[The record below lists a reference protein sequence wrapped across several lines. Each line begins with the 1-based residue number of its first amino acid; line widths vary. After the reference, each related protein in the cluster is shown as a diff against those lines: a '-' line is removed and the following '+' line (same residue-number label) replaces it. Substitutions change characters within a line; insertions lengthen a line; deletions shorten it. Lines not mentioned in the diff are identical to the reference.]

1 MTSPVAETTDFTRD
15 VLGRYICNGF
25 DEAVASA
32 GVRPFDTIVIGGG
45 AFGAVVAQH
54 LLYRDQQRAH
64 RILVL
69 EAGPFV
75 LPEHVQNLPML
86 GLNVPDPVL
95 TDPGPRCEVWGLP
108 WISDI
113 PGGTIGLAYCLGGRS
128 IYWGGWSPRLLTE
141 ETPSPP
147 WPSAALVDL
156 NGGYIKDAAD
166 QLGASA
172 ANEFV
177 FGPLQNTLRQLL
189 FEAAPAI
196 ADLIPL
202 AELPDYPA
210 VPINPDRHL
219 LLDLLGLPRDTPNP
233 PGDGDLR
240 NLLKVEAPLAVQS
253 HAPLPGSFAMN
264 KFSAVPLILEAA
276 RAAWAESVGNDADR
290 RLMVVPRCHVTRL
303 DAIRSNDLWHVAAI
317 ETNRGVLP
325 VPRSGRVVLAMAT
338 IENTRMA
345 LASFANLGM
354 PNYGQIGSNFQVHMR
369 SNLTIRVPKAAFQGL
384 AAAVGLQAAALFLKG
399 RHSGNGAVRHFH
411 FQITASGLQGLDTD
425 AEAKLY
431 KLIPD
436 VDTVDAFRAMTED
449 HVVIAIRGVAEM
461 DARNPSST
469 IRLAEHRDEF
479 EVPRAFVTVK
489 PTPRDLA
496 TWDAC
501 DAAANEVAKALASG
515 VDFDVV
521 AFNRD
526 GLGTTY
532 HEGGTL
538 AMGDSPETSV
548 TNADTRFHLVD
559 NLFATGPA
567 LFPTTGSANPMLT
580 GVALARRLAEH
591 LI

>member
-1 MTSPVAETTDFTRD
+1 VTSPVAETTDFTRD

-32 GVRPFDTIVIGGG
+32 AVRPFDTIVIGGG

-54 LLYRDQQRAH
+54 LLYRDQQRRH
-64 RILVL
+64 RILLL

-75 LPEHVQNLPML
+75 VPEHVQNLPML
-86 GLNVPDPVL
+86 GLNVPGPVL

-113 PGGTIGLAYCLGGRS
+113 PGGTIGLAYCVGGRS
-128 IYWGGWSPRLLTE
+128 IFWGGWSPRLLGE

-147 WPSAALVDL
+147 WPAAALVDL
-156 NGGYIKDAAD
+156 NAGYLKDAAD
-166 QLGASA
+166 QLGVSA

-177 FGPLQNTLRQLL
+177 FGTLQNTLRQVL
-189 FEAAPAI
+189 FAAAPAI
-196 ADLIPL
+196 VDLIPL
-202 AELPDYPA
+202 AELPDYAA
-210 VPINPDRHL
+210 VPTNPDRHL
-219 LLDLLGLPRDTPNP
+219 LLDLLGLPIDTPNP
-233 PGDGDLR
+233 PTDGDLR
-240 NLLKVEAPLAVQS
+240 DLLKVEAPLAVQS
-253 HAPLPGSFAMN
+253 RAPLPGSFALN

-276 RAAWAESVGNDADR
+276 RAAWAESAGNDADR
-290 RLMVVPRCHVTRL
+290 RLMVVPRCHATRL
-303 DAIRSNDLWHVAAI
+303 DAVGGGDLLHVRAI
-317 ETNRGVLP
+317 ETNQGVLL
-325 VPRSGRVVLAMAT
+325 VPPSGRVVLAMAT

-345 LASFANLGM
+345 LASFAGLGM
-354 PNYGQIGSNFQVHMR
+354 SNYGQIGSNFQVHMR
-369 SNLTIRVPKAAFQGL
+369 SNLTIRVPKAALPGL
-384 AAAVGLQAAALFLKG
+384 SGALGLQAAALFLKG
-399 RHSGNGAVRHFH
+399 RHSANGNARHFH
-411 FQITASGLQGLDTD
+411 FQITASGMQGLDTD

-469 IRLAEHRDEF
+469 IRLAGDRDEF
-479 EVPRAFVTVK
+479 GVPRAFITVQ
-489 PTPRDLA
+489 PTPGDLA
-496 TWDAC
+496 IWNAC
-501 DAAANEVAKALASG
+501 DAAANEVAKALACG
-515 VDFDVV
+515 TQFEVV

-548 TNADTRFHLVD
+548 TNPDARFHLVD
-559 NLFATGPA
+559 NLYATGPA

-591 LI
+591 LV